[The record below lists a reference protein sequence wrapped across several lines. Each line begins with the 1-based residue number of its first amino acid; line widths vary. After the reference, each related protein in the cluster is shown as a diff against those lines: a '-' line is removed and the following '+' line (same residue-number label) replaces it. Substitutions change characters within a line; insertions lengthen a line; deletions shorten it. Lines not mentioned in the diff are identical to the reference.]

1 MVATRSGVCGVCA
14 ASHAAEELKL
24 AIVHAPNPLS
34 QTVERP
40 AAEWDELKNHED
52 VTNSAAQVFYA

>member
-1 MVATRSGVCGVCA
+1 MVATRCGVCGVCA

-24 AIVHAPNPLS
+24 AIVHAPNPPS

-52 VTNSAAQVFYA
+52 VTNSAAQVF